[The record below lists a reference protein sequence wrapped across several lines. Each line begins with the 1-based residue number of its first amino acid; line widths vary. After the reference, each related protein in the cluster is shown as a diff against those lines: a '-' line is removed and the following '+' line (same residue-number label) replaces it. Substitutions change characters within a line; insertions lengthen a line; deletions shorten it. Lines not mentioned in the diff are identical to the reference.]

1 VQFIRSL
8 IAAGALIVSAAA
20 IAPAQQPSGP
30 PAPVGRRAV
39 KAAKHA
45 RAKRRQHVHKA
56 LLRGITLSDAEKANM
71 KSVHEKYAPQVQA
84 IRTQVRTQAQNARSA
99 RQRGDTAAIQSIRAS
114 VATQRAQVQALR
126 RAEQTDIRGALTPAN
141 QATFDANLKR
151 VQNRQAKQTLRG
163 RKVSQP

>member
-1 VQFIRSL
+1 MQFIRSL

-30 PAPVGRRAV
+30 PAPVGRRDM

-45 RAKRRQHVHKA
+45 RAKRRQHVHRA
-56 LLRGITLSDAEKANM
+56 LMRGITLSDAEKANM
-71 KSVHEKYAPQVQA
+71 KSVHDKYAPQM
-84 IRTQVRTQAQNARSA
+84 
-99 RQRGDTAAIQSIRAS
+99 
-114 VATQRAQVQALR
+114 QALR
-126 RAEQTDIRGALTPAN
+126 RAEQTDVRGGLTPTN